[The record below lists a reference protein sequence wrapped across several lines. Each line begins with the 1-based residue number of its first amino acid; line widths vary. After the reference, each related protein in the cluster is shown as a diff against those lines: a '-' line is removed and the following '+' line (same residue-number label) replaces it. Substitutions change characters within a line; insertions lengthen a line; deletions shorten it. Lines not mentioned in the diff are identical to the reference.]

1 MVLPFQPPTF
11 TWLQLLTD
19 HEKLKVKQN
28 IFKSLSTSLLP
39 GFVEAKVLHRD
50 LKTDNLLYLPFSEM
64 VVACDFGVSFMANSK
79 MKPGPRGALKYYP
92 VQAIDDPNYFKP
104 WCDEYFASLSLLEI
118 SKEGKIYPDLGV
130 AQVIGLRK
138 NGSKPEIC
146 SKLVET
152 YPDAISWIQLIWNK
166 MEAKLKLKSELLIEF
181 SY

>member
-1 MVLPFQPPTF
+1 
-11 TWLQLLTD
+11 
-19 HEKLKVKQN
+19 
-28 IFKSLSTSLLP
+28 
-39 GFVEAKVLHRD
+39 
-50 LKTDNLLYLPFSEM
+50 
-64 VVACDFGVSFMANSK
+64 
-79 MKPGPRGALKYYP
+79 MKAGPRGALKYYP
-92 VQAIDDPNYFKP
+92 IKAIDDSKCYEP

-118 SKEGKIYPDLGV
+118 LKEGKIYPDLGV

-166 MEAKLKLKSELLIEF
+166 MEAKLKLKAELQIEF